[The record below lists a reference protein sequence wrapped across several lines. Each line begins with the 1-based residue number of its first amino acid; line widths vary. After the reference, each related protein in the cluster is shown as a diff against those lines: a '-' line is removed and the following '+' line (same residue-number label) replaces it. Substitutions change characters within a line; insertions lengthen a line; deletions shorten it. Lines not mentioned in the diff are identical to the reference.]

1 MAMVQL
7 MLYREEKMILY
18 EGNMSSSGQE
28 SGSELADDP
37 FFKQNYDARYIQ

>member
-7 MLYREEKMILY
+7 VLYREEKMILY
-18 EGNMSSSGQE
+18 GGDMSSSGQD

-37 FFKQNYDARYIQ
+37 FFTQNYDARYIE